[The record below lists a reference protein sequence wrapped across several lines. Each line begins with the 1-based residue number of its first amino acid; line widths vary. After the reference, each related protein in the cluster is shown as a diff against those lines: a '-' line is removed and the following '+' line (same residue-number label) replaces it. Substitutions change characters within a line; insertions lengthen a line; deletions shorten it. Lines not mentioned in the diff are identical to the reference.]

1 MTMLREAHRG
11 PEGGFRPRNRRF
23 ELQEALARDWHG
35 GSAFRTAWFNAMSML
50 FPLGEKFFIDSVRA
64 YSDRI
69 DDEELRAEVRA
80 FQGQESVHRRE
91 HQRYNEAL
99 CEARGYDLEEFE
111 GPVRRRIAWAKGHF
125 NERRLLAGTVANEHL
140 TAIMAHDLLSH
151 DDALTGAD
159 AEIAELWRWHAV
171 EETEHKAV
179 AFDVHQLVGGTV
191 KERRHALVMSSFF
204 FLKDTFRNARIMLK
218 RDGQLWRWR
227 TWWDGFQFLF
237 GRPGTLRRIVP
248 AWFSFLRRDFHPWQH
263 DNSELVERYELAHK
277 G

>member
-1 MTMLREAHRG
+1 MTLLRDTYHG
-11 PEGGFRPRNRRF
+11 PAGGFRPRQRRF
-23 ELQEALARDWHG
+23 EPKAALARDWHG

-69 DDEELRAEVRA
+69 EEDDLRAEVRA

-99 CEARGYDLEEFE
+99 CEAR
-111 GPVRRRIAWAKGHF
+111 
-125 NERRLLAGTVANEHL
+125 
-140 TAIMAHDLLSH
+140 AHDLLSH
-151 DDALTGAD
+151 DDVLAGAD
-159 AEIAELWRWHAV
+159 PEIAELWRWHAV

-179 AFDVHQLVGGTV
+179 AFDVHELVGGTV
-191 KERRHALVMSSFF
+191 KERRHALVMSSLF

-227 TWWDGFQFLF
+227 TWRDGFQFLF

-248 AWFSFLRRDFHPWQH
+248 AWFSFLRRGFHPWQH
-263 DNSELVERYELAHK
+263 DNSELVARYELARK

>member
-1 MTMLREAHRG
+1 MTVLREKHRG
-11 PEGGFRPRNRRF
+11 AAGFSPRPRRF
-23 ELQEALARDWHG
+23 DVGESLAGDWHG

-64 YSDRI
+64 YAERI
-69 DDEELRAEVRA
+69 DDETLAAEVRA

-99 CEARGYDLEEFE
+99 CAARGYELEEFE

-140 TAIMAHDLLSH
+140 TAIMAHDLLSR
-151 DDALTGAD
+151 DDVLAGAD
-159 AEIAELWRWHAV
+159 PAIAELWRWHAV

-179 AFDVHQLVGGTV
+179 AFDVHRLIGGTV

-204 FLKDTFRNARIMLK
+204 FLKDTFRNTRIMLK

-227 TWWDGFQFLF
+227 TWRDGFSFLL

-248 AWFSFLRRDFHPWQH
+248 AWCSFLHRDFHPWQH
-263 DNSELVERYELAHK
+263 DNRDLIERYEAARH